1 MVRYTALETTTLCL
15 EGAANRKKR
24 GFKWRG
30 DATHCFTDELRGWI
44 NTNKD
49 PFKIP
54 ESYISKIL
62 SSKISRIDA
71 LLLSEDYFL
80 FNHSHK
86 HDLC

>member
-44 NTNKD
+44 KAQ
-49 PFKIP
+49 
-54 ESYISKIL
+54 E
-62 SSKISRIDA
+62 
-71 LLLSEDYFL
+71 
-80 FNHSHK
+80 
-86 HDLC
+86 